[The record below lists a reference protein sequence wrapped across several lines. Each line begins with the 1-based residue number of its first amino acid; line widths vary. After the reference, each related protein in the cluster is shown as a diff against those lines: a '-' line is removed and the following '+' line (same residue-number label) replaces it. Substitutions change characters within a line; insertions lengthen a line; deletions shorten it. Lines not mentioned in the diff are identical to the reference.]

1 MRYLLLLLISS
12 VFIVYPARTEV
23 VDYYDSEEDDYL
35 SQIVLVNGYPWGGVA
50 FTKFQIDKDAFYFG
64 LRFNLIKAE
73 RWSFKNADIILDGV
87 SYVLA
92 ADSQSSQRISYT
104 DYKNTALYPLYSPV
118 ISDLLKASKATI
130 KVNFVGR
137 NSITWNIPD
146 DVLSEWRAVIGL

>member
-1 MRYLLLLLISS
+1 MRYLLLLLISLPL
-12 VFIVYPARTEV
+12 IIIQARTEV
-23 VDYYDSEEDDYL
+23 IDYYDSAEDGL
-35 SQIVLVNGYPWGGVA
+35 VSQNVIVNGYPWGGVA

-73 RWSFKNADIILDGV
+73 RWSFKDADIILDGV
-87 SYVLA
+87 SYVLS
-92 ADSQSSQRISYT
+92 ADNQSSQRITYT
-104 DYKNTALYPLYSPV
+104 DYQNTALYPLYSPV
-118 ISDLLKASKATI
+118 ISDLREASKVTI